1 MDHEEFIQD
10 ISGRASGEAAIEQQ
24 LEDIRQKWSEL
35 AFEVAMYREQ
45 KDKFI
50 IKSVEDIMT
59 NLDDH

>member
-1 MDHEEFIQD
+1 MDHKEFIED
-10 ISGRASGEAAIEQQ
+10 VSSRASGEAAIELQ
-24 LEDIRQKWSEL
+24 LESIKEKWAEL
-35 AFEVAMYREQ
+35 AFEVASYRES